1 MSVPAIPGTVR
12 PQEKSIRRRGKN
24 VGREEVFGHPVEV
37 WPGYLGSAG
46 QTARCLTPK
55 LFI

>member
-12 PQEKSIRRRGKN
+12 PLKKSIRRRGKN
-24 VGREEVFGHPVEV
+24 VGREEVFGHPVKV
-37 WPGYLGSAG
+37 WPGHLGSAG
-46 QTARCLTPK
+46 QIARRLTPK